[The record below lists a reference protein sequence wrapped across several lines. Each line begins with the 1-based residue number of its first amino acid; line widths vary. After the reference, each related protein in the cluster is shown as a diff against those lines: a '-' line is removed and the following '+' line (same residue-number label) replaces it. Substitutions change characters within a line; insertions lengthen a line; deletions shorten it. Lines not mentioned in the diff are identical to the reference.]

1 MAADNP
7 ELLLS
12 PYRVLDLTDERGLL
26 CGKTLADLG
35 ADVVQIEPSGGST
48 ARNLGPF
55 YHGQVHPEKSLYWW
69 AYTANKRSITLNIKT
84 TDGRDLLKRLV
95 RDAHFLIES
104 FDPGHMAELG
114 LGYDVLEAINPG
126 LVMVS
131 ITPFGQTGP
140 YAHYKATDI
149 VGMAMGGF
157 MYLTGDPDRPP
168 VRISFPQFYLHGG
181 AAGALGAMLAHTH
194 RALHGEGQHVDVS
207 CQQAVAKTLAH
218 APQFWDLE
226 RLILQRMGV
235 YRAGTAGSRA
245 RVNWPCK
252 DGYINYMPQGGTPG
266 GSRSTRA
273 LLGWVEEEGVDV
285 EEIKQV
291 EWERLSYAYVPPETM
306 AKMSVSLEGFFMTK
320 TKAELVQESEKRR
333 IILFP
338 LNNYR
343 EIFEH
348 PHLQVRGYFTELPH
362 PELGDSITYPGHF
375 IKDQDHGGMVGLRT
389 RPPLIGEHNRE
400 VYQDELGLTP
410 EDLTALASRGVV

>member
-1 MAADNP
+1 M
-7 ELLLS
+7 
-12 PYRVLDLTDERGLL
+12 
-26 CGKTLADLG
+26 
-35 ADVVQIEPSGGST
+35 
-48 ARNLGPF
+48 
-55 YHGQVHPEKSLYWW
+55 
-69 AYTANKRSITLNIKT
+69 
-84 TDGRDLLKRLV
+84 
-95 RDAHFLIES
+95 
-104 FDPGHMAELG
+104 
-114 LGYDVLEAINPG
+114 GYKDLEAVNPS

-131 ITPFGQTGP
+131 ISPFGQSGP

-157 MYLTGDPDRPP
+157 MYLTGDSDRPP

-226 RLILQRMGV
+226 SLVLKRMGV
-235 YRAGTAGSRA
+235 YRASTGGSSV

-266 GSRSTRA
+266 SARSTRA
-273 LLGWVEEEGVDV
+273 LLDWVEEEGHDV
-285 EEIKQV
+285 AEIKQV
-291 EWERLSYAYVPPETM
+291 DWETMGYAYVPRDIM
-306 AKMSVSLEGFFMTK
+306 AKMSTSLEGFFRTK

-333 IILFP
+333 LILFP
-338 LNNYR
+338 VNSYR

-348 PHLQVRGYFTELPH
+348 PHLQARGYFTELPH
-362 PELGDSITYPGHF
+362 PELGASITYPGHF
-375 IKDQDHGGMVGLRT
+375 IKDQDQGDLVGPRT

-400 VYQDELGLTP
+400 VYHEELGLSL
-410 EDLTALASRGVV
+410 EELAGLKARGVV